1 MKIFSSFVK
10 FNFFKVKSLI
20 RQFFILNLIL
30 NVFKRKNTNFIS
42 KNISPF
48 SKNPGKSNLEVYA
61 HHPKLCRKDQWISIS
76 EFTFFVKK
84 CPLNQILHRVGFLP
98 CQNFTDL
105 TIDEIVTG
113 LFELMIT
120 IENDE
125 VTAISKK
132 FKQVRDKN
140 SRSELMAH
148 LLDEVGIEADLIE
161 GTI

>member
-1 MKIFSSFVK
+1 M
-10 FNFFKVKSLI
+10 
-20 RQFFILNLIL
+20 NLIL
-30 NVFKRKNTNFIS
+30 NFLSEKTQTLLV